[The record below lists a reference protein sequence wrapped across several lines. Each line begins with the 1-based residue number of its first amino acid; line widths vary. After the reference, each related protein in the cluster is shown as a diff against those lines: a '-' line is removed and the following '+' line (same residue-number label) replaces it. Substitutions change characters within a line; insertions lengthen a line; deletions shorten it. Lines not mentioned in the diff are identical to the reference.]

1 VTLIFL
7 QRKIAV
13 EDTSVHDIS
22 AIADTLGK
30 LPIEALVLIVA
41 LAAIGVAALAIQ
53 AVSSIAKHSG
63 RR

>member
-1 VTLIFL
+1 L
-7 QRKIAV
+7 QRQIAV
-13 EDTSVHDIS
+13 EDTSVHDVSVI
-22 AIADTLGK
+22 IDTIGK

-53 AVSSIAKHSG
+53 GVSSIAKHSG

>member
-1 VTLIFL
+1 MHDV
-7 QRKIAV
+7 
-13 EDTSVHDIS
+13 SVIIDMI
-22 AIADTLGK
+22 GK
-30 LPIEALVLIVA
+30 LPIEVLVLMVA

>member
-1 VTLIFL
+1 L

-22 AIADTLGK
+22 AIIDMIGK

-63 RR
+63 RW